1 MKAMAIQGQKA
12 KAAAV
17 LAVLSLVLAAC
28 NQVAL
33 QDQPPQPGDR
43 AVARVNGHTVW
54 TSDVQREAVAQGLI
68 SDGAP
73 LDASSDL
80 FRQMLDEVIDQ
91 KLLAT
96 EALRRHLDRD
106 PMAQRR
112 MAAARERILG
122 DMLVERSVAGAVNEN
137 TIRSLYNE
145 QLALARQSEEFRAR
159 QIVLT
164 TQPEAAQVRA
174 LLAAGGA
181 FEATAMERSTDM
193 GTRYNGGD
201 MGYFTL
207 DVMPEAYDVA
217 LRNARPG
224 DLVGPFQTENG
235 WVILKVEDRR
245 PEQPITLSE
254 ARPQIIRF
262 LTYDQVRD
270 LLQRLRA
277 SARVQN
283 LLGPAPNVPGA
294 PREPAS
300 APHLI
305 RPPPAGAPAPS
316 STAGPAAAAP
326 QPAPPPAAAAA
337 TRSQPSPTSG
347 PPSSPTSRPAPAPGT
362 AR

>member
-1 MKAMAIQGQKA
+1 MKAMAIQCCRVRT
-12 KAAAV
+12 AAV
-17 LAVLSLVLAAC
+17 LAFLSLVLIAC
-28 NQVAL
+28 NRVSL
-33 QDQPPQPGDR
+33 QDQPPQPGDQ

-54 TSDVQREAVAQGLI
+54 RSDVQREAVDQGLL

-73 LDASSDL
+73 LDVSSDL
-80 FRQMLDEVIDQ
+80 FHQMLDEVIDH

-106 PMAQRR
+106 PMVQRR

-137 TIRSLYNE
+137 AIRSLYNE
-145 QLALARQSEEFRAR
+145 QLSLARQSEEFRAR
-159 QIVLT
+159 QIVLA
-164 TQPEAAQVRA
+164 TQPEAAQVRQ

-181 FEATAMERSTDM
+181 FETTAMERSTDM
-193 GTRYNGGD
+193 DTRYNGGD

-207 DVMPEAYDVA
+207 DVVPEPYAAA
-217 LRNARPG
+217 LRTARPG

-235 WVILKVEDRR
+235 WVVLKVEDRR
-245 PEQPITLSE
+245 PEQPISLSV

-277 SARVQN
+277 SARVQT
-283 LLGPAPNVPGA
+283 LIAPAPRVPGG

-305 RPPPAGAPAPS
+305 RPAPAPAGAPPPS
-316 STAGPAAAAP
+316 STAGPAAASAP
-326 QPAPPPAAAAA
+326 GPAAPSSPPTSPPAAR
-337 TRSQPSPTSG
+337 T
-347 PPSSPTSRPAPAPGT
+347 APVPGV